1 MDLYCKETGK
11 ENLQTI
17 IFLHEINM
25 AGWMWEG
32 QVTALNDYH
41 CLIPDLPEHG
51 RSNEIYPFTINKS
64 AELIIDL
71 IKNKAN
77 KGKAHL
83 VGISLGAQIILQ
95 ILNKAPEV
103 ADHVL
108 ISGAPVNFTKPTED
122 FLKLFNYL
130 MKVYIPVKNDN
141 LIIGSYI
148 RSYGIPKNL
157 IKKFKESIHII
168 NEESAERIIRE
179 HLLFPMPLN
188 LEKIE
193 VPVLVMAGEK
203 DYKFIKESTRRLI
216 NTLPN
221 SKSYL
226 APKVGHMW
234 NIENNELF
242 NQILRS
248 WITEKRVKS

>member
-11 ENLQTI
+11 DKYETI

-25 AGWMWEG
+25 AGWMWDG
-32 QVTALNDYH
+32 QIKALNDYH

-51 RSNEIYPFTINKS
+51 CSNEIHPFTINKS

-71 IKNKAN
+71 IKNNAHN
-77 KGKAHL
+77 EKAHL

-108 ISGAPVNFTKPTED
+108 ISGTPVNCTKPTEN

-148 RSYGIPKNL
+148 RSYSIPKNL
-157 IKKFKESIHII
+157 IKKFKESNYLI

-179 HLLFPMPLN
+179 HLLFQMPLN
-188 LEKIE
+188 LEKVEI
-193 VPVLVMAGEK
+193 PVLVMAGEK
-203 DYKFIKESTRRLI
+203 DYQFIKESTRKLI
-216 NTLPN
+216 YTLPT
-221 SKSYL
+221 SESYL

-234 NIENNELF
+234 NIENKELF

-248 WITEKRVKS
+248 WITEETIKS